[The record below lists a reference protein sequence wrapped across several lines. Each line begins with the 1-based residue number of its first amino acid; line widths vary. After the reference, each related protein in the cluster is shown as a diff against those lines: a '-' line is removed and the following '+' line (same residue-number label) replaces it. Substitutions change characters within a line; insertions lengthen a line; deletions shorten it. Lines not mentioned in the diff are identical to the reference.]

1 MERADVTSAEMICSK
16 HIILAG
22 WNLES
27 VLQAGKTK
35 KQLFTDTT
43 GEADLKYDSTCGEL
57 EYAKVNF

>member
-1 MERADVTSAEMICSK
+1 MVWSK

-35 KQLFTDTT
+35 KKKKTFTDTI
-43 GEADLKYDSTCGEL
+43 GEADFKYDSTCGEL